1 MPIANTV
8 LTKTEFEY
16 LQQNIT
22 DQYNV
27 IASAG
32 TMAETGLHY
41 VVLLQV
47 DAPEVDLIDPFALQV
62 TRSESL
68 SDPKYFLGAVSAL
81 NNHAITRSALAIA
94 TVGTQSA
101 KLNAYFEN
109 NGDRILVT
117 TEYAAL
123 TALTGITIDPC
134 YVIDPVPTP
143 TNCAPS
149 LIGDGTAWV
158 IGPAPAYVAS
168 VAGTAGVAFSY
179 IMQAVGTLPIVY
191 TITTAVGQTGIG
203 AAGIAFD
210 AVHTIAG
217 ANPVAGTYTLTL
229 NATNGS
235 GTTAKALTIVIAP

>member
-32 TMAETGLHY
+32 VLAETGLHY

-68 SDPKYFLGAVSAL
+68 SDPKYFLGVVSAMD
-81 NNHAITRSALAIA
+81 NHAITRSALAIA

-101 KLNAYFEN
+101 KLNAYLEN
-109 NGDRILVT
+109 GGNHIMVSQ
-117 TEYAAL
+117 EYADLAL
-123 TALTGITIDPC
+123 LTGITIDPT
-134 YVIDPVPTP
+134 YITP
-143 TNCAPS
+143 
-149 LIGDGTAWV
+149 
-158 IGPAPAYVAS
+158 
-168 VAGTAGVAFSY
+168 
-179 IMQAVGTLPIVY
+179 
-191 TITTAVGQTGIG
+191 
-203 AAGIAFD
+203 
-210 AVHTIAG
+210 
-217 ANPVAGTYTLTL
+217 
-229 NATNGS
+229 
-235 GTTAKALTIVIAP
+235 